1 MFFGE
6 YFVNKRLLFIGF
18 FSYLLIV
25 ETGSWGRISYFDIA
39 KKLFE
44 NGNKEESTLHPNWG
58 RDTNDYYSEQCE

>member
-25 ETGSWGRISYFDIA
+25 ETGS
-39 KKLFE
+39 
-44 NGNKEESTLHPNWG
+44 
-58 RDTNDYYSEQCE
+58 